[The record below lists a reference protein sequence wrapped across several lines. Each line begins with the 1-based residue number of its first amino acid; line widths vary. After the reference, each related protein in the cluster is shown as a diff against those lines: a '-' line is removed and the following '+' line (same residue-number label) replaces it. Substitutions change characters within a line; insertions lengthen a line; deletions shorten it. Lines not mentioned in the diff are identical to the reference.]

1 MVGQIRKAFI
11 ACNFN
16 CYIENE
22 RLLKV
27 IVSHV
32 HYKNSNIF
40 CSNVSDMAQHRHCYN
55 RPLTVHGTSCHFPW
69 PWVTFKVIHLLQAFP
84 KNDFSY
90 SCAASAKWH
99 STSCGPAVTAELLVW
114 LVVQFDQCN
123 TKWSP
128 VVPSSSTPL
137 LFPIFFP
144 STTSFLYS
152 LSSLFFSLSSFTWEE
167 FAVIQSK
174 PRTATA

>member
-1 MVGQIRKAFI
+1 MV
-11 ACNFN
+11 
-16 CYIENE
+16 
-22 RLLKV
+22 
-27 IVSHV
+27 
-32 HYKNSNIF
+32 
-40 CSNVSDMAQHRHCYN
+40 QHTHCYN

-69 PWVTFKVIHLLQAFP
+69 PWLLEWPSGSFTYCKPFQKKIFHTVVQHLP
-84 KNDFSY
+84 SD
-90 SCAASAKWH
+90 

-123 TKWSP
+123 TTWP
-128 VVPSSSTPL
+128 LVVLSSSTPL

-144 STTSFLYS
+144 STFLHPPFPI
-152 LSSLFFSLSSFTWEE
+152 LFPIHQFSLLPFLSLLFTLFHHLEE